1 MTVVTVF
8 GSTGAQGGS
17 VARALLKD
25 GFKVRALTRNPE
37 SENAKKLQK
46 EGAEIVKCDDA
57 DPKEVIE
64 KALKGSDSV
73 FCVTNFWAYF
83 DKELEYGLNIAHAAL
98 SAGVK
103 HFVFSGLAPCNKIS
117 GGRYNVPHFDLKHKI
132 EEELRKLSKENPSF
146 VTSFVYAPFYMQ
158 NFKTFFAPKRTVNEA
173 TQDVTYVLGM
183 PSDSKMHPLDMG
195 DIDDIGSIV
204 AVMMKDPTK
213 YSGKIIPF
221 SGDCLHGEKI
231 AEIMSIVTG
240 KKVVY
245 NFIEPKDFAQF
256 GFPGAGEMAE
266 MFSYYNEFGA
276 FDKLDKSEASKIT
289 KLTTLEEFLKKTN
302 FQLE

>member
-8 GSTGAQGGS
+8 GATGAQGGS
-17 VARALLKD
+17 VARALIKD
-25 GFKVRALTRNPE
+25 GFKVRALTRNPQ
-37 SENAKKLQK
+37 SDGAKALKNL
-46 EGAEIVKCDDA
+46 GAEIVECSDS
-57 DPKEVIE
+57 DPKEVLE

-83 DKELEYGLNIAHAAL
+83 EKELEYGINIANAAL
-98 SAGVK
+98 SAGIK
-103 HFVFSGLAPCNKIS
+103 HFVFSSLAPCNKIS
-117 GGRYNVPHFDLKHKI
+117 GGRYNVPHFDLKYQI
-132 EEELRKLSKENPSF
+132 EEHIRKLSKENPNF

-158 NFKTFFAPKRTVNEA
+158 NFKTYFAPKRTVNEV
-173 TQDVTYVLGM
+173 TQEVSYVLGM
-183 PSDSKMHPLDMG
+183 PSDSKMLPLDMG

-204 AVMMKDPTK
+204 SVMMKDPTK

-231 AEIMSIVTG
+231 AEIMSKVTG

-245 NFIEPKDFAQF
+245 NFIEPKVFAQF
-256 GFPGAGEMAE
+256 GFPGAGELAE

-276 FDKLDKSEASKIT
+276 FDKLDKTEASKIA
-289 KLTTLEEFLKKTN
+289 KLTNLEEFLTRTK